1 MESQKSVKFRR
12 NFNGKVNSFHDF
24 ALKFPLLSL
33 IWDSLEVPDS
43 NKNFNIFEK
52 ILRRRKQ
59 NWHTSVEC
67 KLYFYYKNI
76 QIFKGIKD
84 FGVHFILD
92 HKNTK

>member
-52 ILRRRKQ
+52 IPAEDGSRIRILQLNVNCIFITK
-59 NWHTSVEC
+59 
-67 KLYFYYKNI
+67 
-76 QIFKGIKD
+76 IFKYSKE
-84 FGVHFILD
+84 
-92 HKNTK
+92 